1 MNSADAK
8 KTNGKANFFSLAYRP
23 GAMNSHT
30 CHITYGDEISSPAI
44 AAILIQMKNASP
56 GSV

>member
-1 MNSADAK
+1 MKSTEAK
-8 KTNGKANFFSLAYRP
+8 TTNGTASFFSLAYKP

-30 CHITYGDEISSPAI
+30 CYITYGDEISRPAI